1 MHWISII
8 FIGLASNI
16 DNIGIGVYF
25 GARSTRIPML
35 SNLFI
40 AILGMAAAYSS
51 ITMGHLISGYM
62 SQQHANLIGGIIIM
76 ALGAMSIRPKG
87 VTIVKTSPLPASSD
101 YNKDISWKES
111 ISLGIALSLNC
122 LATGF
127 GAGVSGVSPFMTA
140 ISVGMFSLITVAIGV
155 RIGHQIAKTWL
166 GKYSNV
172 IGGLIL
178 IAIGLY
184 EIFT

>member
-16 DNIGIGVYF
+16 DNLGIGVYV
-25 GARSTRIPML
+25 GARSIRIPML

-40 AILGMAAAYSS
+40 AILGMAAAFLS

-62 SQQHANLIGGIIIM
+62 SQQHANWIGGVIIM
-76 ALGAMSIRPKG
+76 ALGANSIRPKSAA
-87 VTIVKTSPLPASSD
+87 IVKTSPLPATND
-101 YNKDISWKES
+101 YDKDISWKES
-111 ISLGIALSLNC
+111 VSLGLALSLNC

-140 ISVGMFSLITVAIGV
+140 ISVGMFSLVTVAIGV
-155 RIGHQIAKTWL
+155 RIGHQIARTWL
-166 GKYSNV
+166 GKYSSM